1 MIRRV
6 DEVVSSDHLLI
17 IHLTHLQS
25 LQIEANISASFIP
38 ILQPLP
44 LPALDLLTISVT
56 APQARFTPRS
66 ISPSLFAALLR
77 RCDP

>member
-17 IHLTHLQS
+17 IPLTHLQS
-25 LQIEANISASFIP
+25 LQIEANISFIP